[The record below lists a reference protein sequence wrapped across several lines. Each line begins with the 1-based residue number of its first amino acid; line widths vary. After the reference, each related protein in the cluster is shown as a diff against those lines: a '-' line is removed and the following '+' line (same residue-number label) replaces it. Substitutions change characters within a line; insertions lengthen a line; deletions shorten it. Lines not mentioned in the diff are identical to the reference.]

1 MYRTPKAKGAGCGR
15 VGARR
20 VLCTLSVLA
29 FAGGAAFA
37 AAMDGGGAPPATVTV
52 SFLSETGPVK
62 PMNAVN
68 NGPKGGSENADHCNF
83 VEFRAANI
91 PYGRT
96 HDASE
101 YICYGGDHCVD
112 ISAVFPDFNA
122 DENDPKNYD
131 FPVTDTYLRDM
142 RSAGTEPFYR
152 LGQRIEHAAKR
163 YNIYPPADYA
173 KWARICEHVIRH
185 YNEGWADGFRW
196 DIKYWEIWNEADIDW
211 KWKGPPRTWGG
222 TPEQFFEFFEIA
234 AKHLKGKFPHLK
246 IGGPACGGNTAWSE
260 MFFAHQRKNGTPMD
274 FFSWHLYHTEPG
286 ALAAKARAVRQQM
299 AKYGYGGIESI
310 LDEWN
315 YVKNWGSGYHHSVMA
330 LTSHKGAAF
339 VAATMIACNAEPVDM
354 LMYYD
359 AKPSAH
365 MNGMFDQVTLM
376 PLKAYYAIYGW
387 GQMSACC
394 DRAVKTTSDA
404 SDIYAVAAKGA
415 NGKRMIFLTR
425 YSDDDNVANLR
436 QVTIR
441 LVDGGTFPEK
451 VVTHVTD
458 YARNYSELK
467 MRPGNPY
474 ELRFRMP
481 PCSFTMIEYDAP
493 SDRENSNRSK

>member
-1 MYRTPKAKGAGCGR
+1 MKQARKGFLF
-15 VGARR
+15 GA
-20 VLCTLSVLA
+20 VALA
-29 FAGGAAFA
+29 FGATFA
-37 AAMDGGGAPPATVTV
+37 AAMDGGGAPPATVAV
-52 SFLSETGPVK
+52 NFLSETGPVK

-68 NGPKGGSENADHCNF
+68 NGPKGGSASADHCNF

-112 ISAVFPDFNA
+112 ISAVFPNFDA

-163 YNIYPPADYA
+163 YNIYPPADFA

-185 YNEGWADGFRW
+185 YNEGWADGFKW

-222 TPEQFFEFFEIA
+222 TPEQFFELFEIA

-246 IGGPACGGNTAWSE
+246 IGGPACGGNTKWSE
-260 MFFAHQRKNGTPMD
+260 MFFEHQRKNGTPMD
-274 FFSWHLYHTEPG
+274 FFSWHLYHTDPG

-299 AKYGYGGIESI
+299 EKFGYGGIESI

-315 YVKNWGSGYHHSVMA
+315 YVKNWGSCYHHSVMA

-339 VAATMIACNAEPVDM
+339 VAATMIACHAEPVDM

-365 MNGMFDQVTLM
+365 MNGMFDQVSLM

-387 GQMSACC
+387 GQMAACC

-404 SDIYAVAAKGA
+404 SDIYAVAAKGPG
-415 NGKRMIFLTR
+415 GKRMILVTR
-425 YSDDDNVANLR
+425 YTDDDNVANLR
-436 QVTIR
+436 QVTVR
-441 LVDGGTFPEK
+441 LVDGGTFPAK
-451 VVTHVTD
+451 VTTHVTD

-467 MRPGNPY
+467 ICPISPN
-474 ELRFRMP
+474 ELQFRMP
-481 PCSFTMIEYDAP
+481 PHSFTMIEYDAP
-493 SDRENSNRSK
+493 GTVSLQTSYNRRK

>member
-1 MYRTPKAKGAGCGR
+1 MESGNLIGLAVA
-15 VGARR
+15 AAA
-20 VLCTLSVLA
+20 VLNVM
-29 FAGGAAFA
+29 G

-68 NGPKGGSENADHCNF
+68 NGPKGGSENADHGNF

-101 YICYGGDHCVD
+101 YICYGGDHCID

-163 YNIYPPADYA
+163 YNIYPPADFA

-185 YNEGWADGFRW
+185 YNEGWADGFKW

-222 TPEQFFEFFEIA
+222 TPEQFFELFEIA

-246 IGGPACGGNTAWSE
+246 IGGPACGGNTKWCE
-260 MFFAHQRKNGTPMD
+260 MFFAHQRKAGTPMD

-286 ALAAKARAVRQQM
+286 ALAAKARAVRKQM
-299 AKYGYGGIESI
+299 SQFGYGGIESI
-310 LDEWN
+310 LNEWN

-339 VAATMIACNAEPVDM
+339 VAATMIACHAEPVDM

-404 SDIYAVAAKGA
+404 SDIYAMAAKGA
-415 NGKRMIFLTR
+415 NGKRMIFVAR

-441 LVDGGTFPEK
+441 LADGGAFPDK

-458 YARNYSELK
+458 YARSYSELK
-467 MRPGNPY
+467 MRPANPN

-481 PCSFTMIEYDAP
+481 PCSFTMIEYDVP
-493 SDRENSNRSK
+493 SDSAKNEKGNRNE